1 MVMASMMFE
10 KDIIL
15 PTINQEVRD
24 PQCDLNYVPNKA
36 ISKKVNMILKTSSGF
51 SGIHSSL
58 VMKRYQE
65 GK

>member
-1 MVMASMMFE
+1 
-10 KDIIL
+10 
-15 PTINQEVRD
+15 VRD